1 MMVAEFVLVEECC
14 AVIKADVPVAD
25 IKGKE

>member
-1 MMVAEFVLVEECC
+1 MMVAEFALVEDCC
-14 AVIKADVPVAD
+14 AVIKADVTVAA